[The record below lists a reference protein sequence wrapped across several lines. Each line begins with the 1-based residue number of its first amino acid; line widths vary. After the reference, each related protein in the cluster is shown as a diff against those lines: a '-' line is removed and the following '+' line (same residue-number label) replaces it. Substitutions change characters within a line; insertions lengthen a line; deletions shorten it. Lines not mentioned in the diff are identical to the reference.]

1 MDRAGFRD
9 YVFPLDHPRIARLRG
24 KDAHAHAQIAR
35 GDPRVQELLI
45 EPWSRLITE
54 PFTGI
59 TTDGTPV
66 RGLFDLVPDDAPVAG
81 MVSAA
86 RRLLDLLDDE
96 GRERVLLPLDATQW
110 RMWNN
115 TEIYLFVYGLRMDEI
130 SPALRDAICDV
141 LRASLSDRGYGKARQ
156 TMWLNGYLGE
166 LTAAPAILGEWSF
179 NFTLFGEP
187 SDREPWGWQL
197 AGHHLALNCVI
208 VDGQMVIS
216 PAFLGAE
223 PNWAPEGPYGDA
235 VLFADE
241 ERMGAELMASLSPEL
256 RRQAVVYDLLKDP
269 AMPSGR
275 WHQADQR
282 HLGGAFRD
290 NRVIP
295 YEGVPVSAFS
305 ASQRQRLMALAGE
318 FLVLPAGP
326 RAQRLAEI
334 ERHLDDT
341 HFCWIGETDGEH
353 PFYYRIQ
360 SPVIM
365 IEFDEHAGVFL
376 SNEEPERFHIH
387 TIVRTPNGNDYGMD
401 LLRMHYAQ
409 EHPGHRPGA

>member
-1 MDRAGFRD
+1 
-9 YVFPLDHPRIARLRG
+9 
-24 KDAHAHAQIAR
+24 
-35 GDPRVQELLI
+35 
-45 EPWSRLITE
+45 
-54 PFTGI
+54 
-59 TTDGTPV
+59 
-66 RGLFDLVPDDAPVAG
+66 
-81 MVSAA
+81 
-86 RRLLDLLDDE
+86 
-96 GRERVLLPLDATQW
+96 
-110 RMWNN
+110 MWNN
-115 TEIYLFVYGLRMDEI
+115 TEIYFFVYGLRMDEI

-141 LRASLSDRGYGKARQ
+141 LRVSLSDQGYGKTRHA
-156 TMWLNGYLGE
+156 MWLNGYLGE
-166 LTAAPAILGEWSF
+166 LTGAPAILGEWSY
-179 NFTLFGEP
+179 NFTIFGEP
-187 SDREPWGWQL
+187 SDQEPWGWQL

-216 PAFLGAE
+216 PTFLGAE

-241 ERMGAELMASLSPEL
+241 ERMGAELMASLSPGL

-295 YEGVPVSAFS
+295 YEGVPVSAFN
-305 ASQRQRLMALAGE
+305 ASQRNRLMALAGE

-326 RAQRLAEI
+326 RAHRLAEI
-334 ERHLDDT
+334 EHHLDDT

-409 EHPGHRPGA
+409 AHPGRRPGA

>member
-9 YVFPLDHPRIARLRG
+9 YVFPLDHPQVARLQG
-24 KDAHAHAQIAR
+24 KDAHAHAQSAR
-35 GDPRVQELLI
+35 GNSRAQELLI

-54 PFTGI
+54 PYTGI
-59 TTDGTPV
+59 TTDGTPIQ
-66 RGLFDLVPDDAPVAG
+66 GLFDLVPNDAPVAET
-81 MVSAA
+81 VSAV
-86 RRLLDLLDDE
+86 RRLLGLLDDE
-96 GRERVLLPLDATQW
+96 GRETVLLPLDARQW

-115 TEIYLFVYGLRMDEI
+115 TEIYFFVYGLRMDEI

-141 LRASLSDRGYGKARQ
+141 LRVSLSDQGFGKTRHA
-156 TMWLNGYLGE
+156 MWLNGYLGE
-166 LTAAPAILGEWSF
+166 LAGAPAILGEWSY
-179 NFTLFGEP
+179 NFTIFGEP
-187 SDREPWGWQL
+187 SDQEPWGWQL

-216 PAFLGAE
+216 PTFLGAE

-241 ERMGAELMASLSPEL
+241 ERMGAELMASLSPGL

-295 YEGVPVSAFS
+295 YEGVPVSAFN
-305 ASQRQRLMALAGE
+305 ASQRNRLMALAGE

-326 RAQRLAEI
+326 RAHRLAEI
-334 ERHLDDT
+334 EHHLDDT

-376 SNEEPERFHIH
+376 SNKEPERFHIH

-409 EHPGHRPGA
+409 AHPGRRPGA